1 MDRFKEDL
9 GNNWMF
15 LSIITSTLPLLNKDY
30 PEYVLRYSLETTMII
45 DRPLYIIEQHNDYQL
60 YSFRFLQLIDL
71 TRSILWSR
79 YNIFLYKIFNLEK
92 NWEKIFSIPYSI
104 RRIILI
110 LIMILLSPFFFIYII
125 FHILSKYHFI
135 NNIFVMEFFSFIY
148 YNILLNKLTKEKI
161 PMITF
166 MVPYIKFVNYPRGY
180 NWFVELFKPQSS
192 PFVETISRDIY
203 KTWNGEAIINFKWET
218 YGRNY
223 YIMIWFGFMALL
235 GCFTAAATIPQQY
248 IDDDIHKKLLI
259 ATIIL
264 GFVHLSF
271 EVRQFIYNPFNW
283 FQNFWNFF
291 GN

>member
-1 MDRFKEDL
+1 
-9 GNNWMF
+9 
-15 LSIITSTLPLLNKDY
+15 
-30 PEYVLRYSLETTMII
+30 
-45 DRPLYIIEQHNDYQL
+45 
-60 YSFRFLQLIDL
+60 
-71 TRSILWSR
+71 
-79 YNIFLYKIFNLEK
+79 
-92 NWEKIFSIPYSI
+92 
-104 RRIILI
+104 
-110 LIMILLSPFFFIYII
+110 
-125 FHILSKYHFI
+125 
-135 NNIFVMEFFSFIY
+135 
-148 YNILLNKLTKEKI
+148 LNKLSKEKI

-248 IDDDIHKKLLI
+248 IDVDIQKKLLI
-259 ATIIL
+259 ASIIL
-264 GFVHLSF
+264 GFIHLSF

-283 FQNFWNFF
+283 FQNFW
-291 GN
+291 